1 MDMKLPLKWEKEL
14 VMLLSLNNWWGVM
27 FIGRVKDTN

>member
-14 VMLLSLNNWWGVM
+14 VMLLSLNNWRGVKL
-27 FIGRVKDTN
+27 IGRVKGTY